1 MDKKVTYSARRNI
14 GRFLWISSSLVIL
27 YIMAIVF
34 CVAARLNEYRR
45 DIFVMVIVTLITF
58 VIAFVI
64 FLLDCL
70 SGTGWSLKAAQFFY
84 CFSAILA
91 SITAILIMTINIYDY
106 YYDIFAIAVC
116 VANIFCAVFSITD
129 TCKLQIFDNCIDI
142 ISVGKRKR
150 ISAKAIKCIE
160 KMSFARIKLKSLTDK
175 TEIGLVE
182 DVERVYTIICEIA
195 ELTETD
201 MSEQKAVEEE
211 LPQI

>member
-14 GRFLWISSSLVIL
+14 GRFLWISSLLVIL

-34 CVAARLNEYRR
+34 CAAARLNEYGC

-91 SITAILIMTINIYDY
+91 SITAILIMTINNY

-116 VANIFCAVFSITD
+116 VANIICAVFSITD
-129 TCKLQIFDNCIDI
+129 TCKLKIFDNCIDI

-160 KMSFARIKLKSLTDK
+160 EMSFARIKLKSLTDK

-182 DVERVYTIICEIA
+182 DVERVYTIICETA

>member
-1 MDKKVTYSARRNI
+1 MDKKVTYSARRNV
-14 GRFLWISSSLVIL
+14 GRFLWLSSLLVVL
-27 YIMAIVF
+27 YI
-34 CVAARLNEYRR
+34 VAVVLCIATRLNEYETGM
-45 DIFVMVIVTLITF
+45 FAMVIVTLIMF
-58 VIAFVI
+58 VIAFI
-64 FLLDCL
+64 AFLLYCL
-70 SGTGWSLKAAQFFY
+70 FRTVGCLRVAQIFY
-84 CFSAILA
+84 VLSAIFAL
-91 SITAILIMTINIYDY
+91 ITAISIMTINIYY
-106 YYDIFAIAVC
+106 YYDVFVIAVC

-129 TCKLQIFDNCIDI
+129 TCKLKIFDNCIDI

-160 KMSFARIKLKSLTDK
+160 EVSFARIKLKSLTDK

-182 DVERVYTIICEIA
+182 DAERVYTIICEIA